1 MQSSDAKRCSSSL
14 KACPLTKE
22 VTKEEIRD
30 EEEEGMEMH
39 GEFPACKREKMFFLP
54 GMWKCAL
61 GCLREKG
68 VKEGA
73 SSCKE

>member
-39 GEFPACKREKMFFLP
+39 GEFPACKREKMLFLARNLEICRHYTRNLNDHKNYVH
-54 GMWKCAL
+54 WDA
-61 GCLREKG
+61 
-68 VKEGA
+68 
-73 SSCKE
+73 